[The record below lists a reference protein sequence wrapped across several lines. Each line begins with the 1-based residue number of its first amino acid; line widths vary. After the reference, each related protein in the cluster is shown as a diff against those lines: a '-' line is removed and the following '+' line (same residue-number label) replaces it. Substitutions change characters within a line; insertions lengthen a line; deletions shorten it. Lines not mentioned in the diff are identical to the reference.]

1 MPDRN
6 SFKALWGPTT
16 AALVALLLMTFA
28 SAPLNAED
36 AVNLRKVT
44 AGLHDGHSFSPS
56 LRGDGGWL
64 AYGVRESVKGTFQ
77 TKFYARSL
85 DEGGVFRSVWPKQHP
100 SLKDG
105 EGTASFTDILAFDWS
120 KDGENN
126 AMVALHKRKGQEVFL
141 EKMEVRIGGEGD
153 QGAPSISPD
162 GSQLVVVSEVGDGAG
177 SDLWVIN
184 TVDGAEPLQLTFT
197 RESELAPAWH
207 PSQQKII
214 HEQRNPLGSDIWEF
228 NLDTFTHS
236 SLLRLGTSDEILP
249 SYSPDGVHV
258 AFLSNKDSKDGL
270 RWDLFVFEPG
280 KSLPKSVIKGVRR
293 SDRSPGYC
301 WDPLGRY
308 LIAAVEDE
316 LAGYPLVIAPT
327 DGSEP
332 PRLFSATKDNMD
344 PSIVS
349 VGDKVRLTWVALDER
364 APPSRNY
371 RIVWLAE
378 FGLANYGLAAGL
390 GSSP

>member
-1 MPDRN
+1 LPQPKL
-6 SFKALWGPTT
+6 FLIPV
-16 AALVALLLMTFA
+16 AALLGLGLLSIALTPATAQQGA
-28 SAPLNAED
+28 S
-36 AVNLRKVT
+36 LRKIT
-44 AGLHDGHSFSPS
+44 ASLHDGHSFSPQM
-56 LRGDGGWL
+56 RDDGQWL

-85 DEGGVFRSVWPKQHP
+85 EEGGVFRSVWPKQHP
-100 SLKDG
+100 SLKQG

-120 KDGENN
+120 KDGDHN
-126 AMVALHKRKGQEVFL
+126 AMVAVHKRVGQEVFL
-141 EKMEVRIGGEGD
+141 ETMNVRLGGPGD
-153 QGAPSISPD
+153 QNSPSISPD
-162 GSQLVVVSEVGDGAG
+162 GTQLVAVSSLGDGSG
-177 SDLWVIN
+177 TDLWVVN

-214 HEQRNPLGSDIWEF
+214 HEQRNPLGSDLYMF
-228 NLDTFTHS
+228 DLDSFTHTA
-236 SLLRLGTSDEILP
+236 LLRLGTSDEILP
-249 SYSPDGVHV
+249 TYAPDGVHV
-258 AFLSNKDSKDGL
+258 AFLSNKDSSDGL

-293 SDRSPGYC
+293 SDRSRGYC

-316 LAGYPLVIAPT
+316 LAGYPLVIAPA
-327 DGSEP
+327 DGSERP
-332 PRLFSATKDNMD
+332 LPFSGTKDNMD
-344 PSIVS
+344 PSMVA
-349 VGDKVRLTWVALDER
+349 VGEKVRLTWVALDDR

-378 FGLANYGLAAGL
+378 FGLADYGRTAGL
-390 GSSP
+390 GVKP

>member
-1 MPDRN
+1 LNRLKLPLAVVTCL
-6 SFKALWGPTT
+6 SGLSLLAIC
-16 AALVALLLMTFA
+16 LV
-28 SAPLNAED
+28 P
-36 AVNLRKVT
+36 AVAQDGVQLRKIT
-44 AGLHDGHSFSPS
+44 ASLHDGHSFSP
-56 LRGDGGWL
+56 LIRGDGEWL

-85 DEGGVFRSVWPKQHP
+85 EEGGVFRSVWPKQHP
-100 SLKDG
+100 SLKKG

-120 KDGENN
+120 KDGDHN
-126 AMVALHKRKGQEVFL
+126 AMVAVHKRLGQEVFL
-141 EKMEVRIGGEGD
+141 ETMNVRLGGAGD
-153 QGAPSISPD
+153 QNSPAVSPD
-162 GSQLVVVSEVGDGAG
+162 GTQLVSVSEPGDGSG
-177 SDLWVIN
+177 TDLWVVN

-214 HEQRNPLGSDIWEF
+214 HEQRNPLGSDLYVF
-228 NLDTFTHS
+228 DLDSFTHTP
-236 SLLRLGTSDEILP
+236 LLRLGTSDEILP
-249 SYSPDGVHV
+249 TYGPDGVHV

-280 KSLPKSVIKGVRR
+280 KSLPRSVIKGVRR
-293 SDRSPGYC
+293 SDRSRGYC

-316 LAGYPLVIAPT
+316 LAGYPLVIAPA
-327 DGSEP
+327 DGSERP
-332 PRLFSATKDNMD
+332 LPFSATRDNMD
-344 PSIVS
+344 PSMVAM
-349 VGDKVRLTWVALDER
+349 GDRVRLAWVALDER

-378 FGLANYGLAAGL
+378 FGLADYGKAAGL
-390 GSSP
+390 GASR

>member
-1 MPDRN
+1 LIRSNLLWKPVT
-6 SFKALWGPTT
+6 ALAGLVLLALAVTPL
-16 AALVALLLMTFA
+16 AAQEQEGA
-28 SAPLNAED
+28 
-36 AVNLRKVT
+36 NLRRIT
-44 AGLHDGHSFSPS
+44 ASLHDGHSFSPQ
-56 LRGDGGWL
+56 LRGDGKWL

-85 DEGGVFRSVWPKQHP
+85 EQGGVFRSVWPKQHP
-100 SLKDG
+100 SLKEG

-120 KDGENN
+120 KDGDHN
-126 AMVALHKRKGQEVFL
+126 AMVALHKRTGQEVFL
-141 EKMEVRIGGEGD
+141 ETMDVRLGGAGD
-153 QGAPSISPD
+153 QNSPSISPD
-162 GSQLVVVSEVGDGAG
+162 GTQLVAVSELGDGSG
-177 SDLWVIN
+177 TDLWVVN

-197 RESELAPAWH
+197 RESELAPEWH

-214 HEQRNPLGSDIWEF
+214 HEQRNPLGSDLYVF
-228 NLDTFTHS
+228 DLDSFTHTP
-236 SLLRLGTSDEILP
+236 LLRLGTSDEILP
-249 SYSPDGVHV
+249 SYAPDGVHV

-293 SDRSPGYC
+293 SDRSRGYC

-316 LAGYPLVIAPT
+316 LAGYPLVIAPA
-327 DGSEP
+327 DGSERP
-332 PRLFSATKDNMD
+332 LPFSTTKDNMD
-344 PSIVS
+344 PSIVA
-349 VGDKVRLTWVALDER
+349 VGEKVRLAWVALDER

-378 FGLANYGLAAGL
+378 FGLANYGQAAGL
-390 GSSP
+390 GSKP

>member
-1 MPDRN
+1 MLRN
-6 SFKALWGPTT
+6 EFIQLSLAVLLGALT
-16 AALVALLLMTFA
+16 LLLCT
-28 SAPLNAED
+28 PLAMAQD
-36 AVNLRKVT
+36 GVHLRKIT
-44 AGLHDGHSFSPS
+44 ASLHDGHSFAPT
-56 LRGDGGWL
+56 LRGDGAWL

-77 TKFYARSL
+77 TKYYARSL
-85 DEGGVFRSVWPKQHP
+85 EEGGVFRSVWPKQHP

-120 KDGENN
+120 KDGDHN
-126 AMVALHKRKGQEVFL
+126 AMVAVHKRKGQEVFL
-141 EKMEVRIGGEGD
+141 KTMNVRVGGEGD
-153 QGAPSISPD
+153 QNAPAISPD
-162 GSQLVVVSEVGDGAG
+162 GSQLIVVSELGDGSG
-177 SDLWVIN
+177 SDLWATN

-197 RESELAPAWH
+197 RESELAPTWH

-214 HEQRNPLGSDIWEF
+214 HEQRNPLGSDIYVF

-236 SLLRLGTSDEILP
+236 ALLRLGTSDEILP

-293 SDRSPGYC
+293 SDRSRGYC

-316 LAGYPLVIAPT
+316 LAGYPLVIAPA

-344 PSIVS
+344 PTIVS
-349 VGDKVRLTWVALDER
+349 MGEKVRLAWVALDER

-378 FGLANYGLAAGL
+378 FGLANYGQDAGL
-390 GSSP
+390 GSGR